1 MGACKGGVA
10 IGGTLCFL
18 YNLMTIFIISSALDY
33 HSWSSSLF
41 ISLSFHNVSA
51 ERKIMVTNTLGN
63 ALRRSKSLFIV
74 GAMALALSATALS
87 SAVSAKTLRWSSA
100 GDIATHDPHAQNE
113 SFNNQFNGQIYEQ
126 LLARDKTMKLIGNLA
141 TDWKQT
147 SPTTW
152 VFNLRKGVKW
162 HDGSNFTADD
172 VVFSILRTQADTSN
186 MKVYGNALGKPKKI
200 DDFTVELT
208 TPIPNPVLPD
218 MVGSG
223 NIYIMSKAWCEKN
236 KVEKPQDF
244 KNKEETFAVR
254 NAMGTGPFMLVS
266 REPDVKT
273 VLKKNPNW
281 WGKFDGNVTDVI
293 YQPIKANST
302 RVAALLSKEVDFILD
317 PPVQDMDKLK
327 SEKSLKVYEGRENR
341 VIFIGMDQAR
351 DELLYSDVKG
361 KNPFKD
367 KRVRM
372 ALYQSTDVEAIKR
385 SVMRGLSV
393 PTAILLSAPKAA
405 GIPDAMD
412 KRHPMISVDSA
423 KKLLA
428 DAGYPNGF
436 TVTLDC
442 PNDRYIND
450 ERICVALAGMWSKIG
465 VNVKVAAIPKA
476 NYFPKVLKL
485 DTSMYL
491 LGWGGATTDAM
502 FTLKPVLHSR
512 NDKGAGEY
520 NWGNYKIPA
529 FDELIDNAE
538 GETDMKKR
546 QEMINKAMQMH
557 HDEVLHIPLHL
568 QVTPWASQVGVT
580 VVHRPDNWL
589 EVAWVKM

>member
-1 MGACKGGVA
+1 M
-10 IGGTLCFL
+10 
-18 YNLMTIFIISSALDY
+18 YIST
-33 HSWSSSLF
+33 F
-41 ISLSFHNVSA
+41 G
-51 ERKIMVTNTLGN
+51 NTF
-63 ALRRSKSLFIV
+63 RRSKSLLVV
-74 GAMALALSATALS
+74 GAVILALSANALIGD
-87 SAVSAKTLRWSSA
+87 ANAKTLRWSSA

-126 LLARDKTMKLIGNLA
+126 LLARDKSMKLIGNLA
-141 TDWKQT
+141 TEWKQT

-223 NIYIMSKAWCEKN
+223 NIYIMSKAWSEKN

-281 WGKFDGNVTDVI
+281 WGKFEGNVTDVV
-293 YQPIKANST
+293 YQPIKSNST

-317 PPVQDMDKLK
+317 PPVQDLDKLK
-327 SEKSLKVYEGRENR
+327 SDKSLKVYEGRENR

-393 PTAILLSAPKAA
+393 PTAINLSAPKAA
-405 GIPDAMD
+405 GIPDVMD
-412 KRHPMISVDSA
+412 KRYPLISADAA
-423 KKLLA
+423 KKMLA

-465 VNVKVAAIPKA
+465 VKVNVAAIPKA

-520 NWGNYKIPA
+520 NWGNYKVPA
-529 FDELIDNAE
+529 LDELIDNAE

-546 QEMINKAMQMH
+546 QEMIIKAMQIH
-557 HDEVLHIPLHL
+557 HDEILHIPLHL
-568 QVTPWASQVGVT
+568 QVIPWASKANVT
-580 VVHRPDNWL
+580 VIHRPDNWL

>member
-1 MGACKGGVA
+1 
-10 IGGTLCFL
+10 
-18 YNLMTIFIISSALDY
+18 
-33 HSWSSSLF
+33 
-41 ISLSFHNVSA
+41 
-51 ERKIMVTNTLGN
+51 MVFYTLGN
-63 ALRRSKSLFIV
+63 TVRRSKSASAF
-74 GAMALALSATALS
+74 GALSMLS
-87 SAVSAKTLRWSSA
+87 AISMIFIMACGLAVSAAADAKTLRWSSA

-162 HDGSNFTADD
+162 HDGSKFNADD
-172 VVFSILRTQADTSN
+172 VVFSILRAQADTSQ

-200 DDFTVELT
+200 DEFTVELT

-223 NIYIMSKAWCEKN
+223 NIYIMSKAWSEKN
-236 KVEKPQDF
+236 KIEKPQDF
-244 KNKEETFAVR
+244 KNKQETFAVR
-254 NAMGTGPFMLVS
+254 NAMGTGPYMLVS

-281 WGKFDGNVTDVI
+281 WGKYDGNVDEVV
-293 YQPIKANST
+293 YRPIKSDST
-302 RVAALLSKEVDFILD
+302 RIAALLSGEIDFVLD
-317 PPVQDMDKLK
+317 VPAQDLARLKQERKLT
-327 SEKSLKVYEGRENR
+327 VFEGRENR
-341 VIFIGMDQAR
+341 IIFIGMDQAR
-351 DELLYSDVKG
+351 DQLLYSDVKG

-372 ALYQSTDVEAIKR
+372 ALYQTTDVEALKR
-385 SVMRGLSV
+385 TVMRGLSV
-393 PTAILLSAPKAA
+393 PTAINLPAPKAA

-412 KRHPMISVDSA
+412 KRHPMISTEAA

-428 DAGYPNGF
+428 EAGYPNGF

-442 PNDRYIND
+442 PNDRYVND

-465 VNVKVAAIPKA
+465 VNIKVAAIPKA
-476 NYFPKVLKL
+476 NFFPKAQKL
-485 DTSMYL
+485 DTSMYM

-502 FTLKPVLHSR
+502 FTLKPVIHSR
-512 NDKGAGEY
+512 NDTGAGEY
-520 NWGNYKIPA
+520 NWGNYKISA
-529 FDELIDNAE
+529 LDELIENAE
-538 GETDMKKR
+538 GETDAKKR
-546 QEMINKAMQMH
+546 QEMINKAMQIH

-568 QVTPWASQVGVT
+568 QVIPWAAQAGVS

-589 EVAWVKM
+589 EVAWVKMN

>member
-1 MGACKGGVA
+1 M
-10 IGGTLCFL
+10 
-18 YNLMTIFIISSALDY
+18 Y
-33 HSWSSSLF
+33 
-41 ISLSFHNVSA
+41 
-51 ERKIMVTNTLGN
+51 RN
-63 ALRRSKSLFIV
+63 ALSKFV
-74 GAMALALSATALS
+74 ALAVAATFAI
-87 SAVSAKTLRWSSA
+87 AVDAKTLRWSSA

-126 LLARDKTMKLIGNLA
+126 LLSRDKNMKLIGNLA
-141 TDWKQT
+141 TEWKQT

-152 VFNLRKGVKW
+152 VFKLRQGVKW

-172 VVFSILRTQADTSN
+172 VVFSILRAQADTSN
-186 MKVYGNALGKPKKI
+186 MKVYGNALGKPKKV

-223 NIYIMSKAWCEKN
+223 NIFIMSKAWSEKN

-273 VLKKNPNW
+273 VIKKNPNW
-281 WGKFDGNVTDVI
+281 WGLKAGKFEGNVDEVI
-293 YQPIKANST
+293 YSPIKANGT
-302 RVAALLSKEVDFILD
+302 RVAALLSGQVDFILD
-317 PPVQDMDKLK
+317 PPVQDLDKLK
-327 SEKSLKVYEGRENR
+327 QEKKLVVFEGRENR

-372 ALYQSTDVEAIKR
+372 ALYQSTDVEALKR
-385 SVMRGLSV
+385 TIMRGLSV
-393 PTAILLSAPKAA
+393 PTGINLPAPKAA
-405 GIPDAMD
+405 GVPDSFE
-412 KRHPMISVDSA
+412 KRHPMISSDAA

-436 TVTLDC
+436 SVTLDC

-465 VNVKVAAIPKA
+465 VKVNVAAIPKA
-476 NYFPKVLKL
+476 NYFPKVQKL
-485 DTSMYL
+485 DTSLYL

-512 NDKGAGEY
+512 NDSGAGEY
-520 NWGNYKIPA
+520 NWGNYKIA
-529 FDELIDNAE
+529 ELDKLIDDAE

-546 QEMINKAMQMH
+546 QEMINKAMKIH

-568 QVTPWASQVGVT
+568 QVIPWAAQANVS
-580 VVHRPDNWL
+580 VVHRSDNWL
-589 EVAWVKM
+589 EVSWVKIK

>member
-1 MGACKGGVA
+1 
-10 IGGTLCFL
+10 
-18 YNLMTIFIISSALDY
+18 
-33 HSWSSSLF
+33 
-41 ISLSFHNVSA
+41 
-51 ERKIMVTNTLGN
+51 MVFYTLGN
-63 ALRRSKSLFIV
+63 TVRRSKSASAFVALSMLSAISMIFIV
-74 GAMALALSATALS
+74 ACGLAVGGTAD
-87 SAVSAKTLRWSSA
+87 AKTLRWSSA

-152 VFNLRKGVKW
+152 IFHLRKGVKW
-162 HDGSNFTADD
+162 HDGSKFSADD
-172 VVFSILRTQADTSN
+172 VVFSILRTQADTSQ

-200 DDFTVELT
+200 DEFTVELT

-223 NIYIMSKAWCEKN
+223 NIYIMSKAWSEKN

-244 KNKEETFAVR
+244 KNNQETFAVR
-254 NAMGTGPFMLVS
+254 NAMGTGPYMLVS

-281 WGKFDGNVTDVI
+281 WGKYEGNVDEVV
-293 YQPIKANST
+293 YRPIKSDST
-302 RVAALLSKEVDFILD
+302 RIAALLSGEIDFVLD
-317 PPVQDMDKLK
+317 VPAQDLARLKQERKLT
-327 SEKSLKVYEGRENR
+327 VFEGRENR
-341 VIFIGMDQAR
+341 IIFIGMDQAR
-351 DELLYSDVKG
+351 DQLLYSDVKG

-372 ALYQSTDVEAIKR
+372 ALYQTTDVEALKR
-385 SVMRGLSV
+385 TVMRGLSV
-393 PTAILLSAPKAA
+393 PTAINLPAPKAA

-412 KRHPMISVDSA
+412 KRHPMISTEAA

-428 DAGYPNGF
+428 EAGYPNGF

-442 PNDRYIND
+442 PNDRYVND

-465 VNVKVAAIPKA
+465 VNIKVAAVPKA
-476 NYFPKVLKL
+476 NFFPKMQKL
-485 DTSMYL
+485 DTSMYM

-502 FTLKPVLHSR
+502 FTLKPVIHSR

-529 FDELIDNAE
+529 LDELIENAE
-538 GETDMKKR
+538 GETDAKKR
-546 QEMINKAMQMH
+546 QEMINKAMQIH

-568 QVTPWASQVGVT
+568 QVIPWAAQAGVS

-589 EVAWVKM
+589 EVAWVKMN

>member
-1 MGACKGGVA
+1 
-10 IGGTLCFL
+10 
-18 YNLMTIFIISSALDY
+18 
-33 HSWSSSLF
+33 
-41 ISLSFHNVSA
+41 
-51 ERKIMVTNTLGN
+51 MVFYTLGN
-63 ALRRSKSLFIV
+63 TVRRSKSASAFDALSMLSAISMIFIV
-74 GAMALALSATALS
+74 ACGL
-87 SAVSAKTLRWSSA
+87 AVSASADAKTLRWSSA

-126 LLARDKTMKLIGNLA
+126 LLARDKNMKLIGNLA

-162 HDGSNFTADD
+162 HDGSKFNADD

-200 DDFTVELT
+200 DEFTVELT

-223 NIYIMSKAWCEKN
+223 NIYIMSKTWSEKN

-254 NAMGTGPFMLVS
+254 NAMGTGPYMLVS

-281 WGKFDGNVTDVI
+281 WGKYEGNVDEVV
-293 YQPIKANST
+293 YRPIKSDST
-302 RVAALLSKEVDFILD
+302 RIAALLSGEIDFVLD
-317 PPVQDMDKLK
+317 VPAQDLARLKQERKL
-327 SEKSLKVYEGRENR
+327 VVFEGRENR
-341 VIFIGMDQAR
+341 IIFIGMDQAR
-351 DELLYSDVKG
+351 DQLLYSDVKG
-361 KNPFKD
+361 RNPFKD

-372 ALYQSTDVEAIKR
+372 ALYQTTDVEALKR
-385 SVMRGLSV
+385 TVMRGLSV
-393 PTAILLSAPKAA
+393 PTAINLPAPKAA

-412 KRHPMISVDSA
+412 KRHPMISTEAA

-428 DAGYPNGF
+428 EAGYPNGF

-442 PNDRYIND
+442 PNDRYVND

-465 VNVKVAAIPKA
+465 VNIKVAAVPKA
-476 NYFPKVLKL
+476 NFFPKVQKL
-485 DTSMYL
+485 DTSMYM
-491 LGWGGATTDAM
+491 LGWGGSTTDAM
-502 FTLKPVLHSR
+502 FTLKPVIHSR

-529 FDELIDNAE
+529 LDELIENAE
-538 GETDMKKR
+538 GESDAKKR
-546 QEMINKAMQMH
+546 QEMINKAMQIH

-568 QVTPWASQVGVT
+568 QVIPWAAQASVS

-589 EVAWVKM
+589 EVAWVKMN